1 MSSHGMSDSCFTGFQ
16 CDDHHTDEVQ
26 SDPTSPSDIAI
37 VGLSCRTAG
46 GIDNLDTLW
55 DFLLQKKHASGEIPP
70 NRWEPWRQRSAHDAQ
85 IVGSITRKGYF
96 LDDVEGFDA
105 AFFGISPKE
114 AEHMDPHQRL
124 GLELAY
130 EALQN
135 AGLQTDRLAGSDTA
149 VYIGVDS
156 DDYSRTVMDDL
167 PAIEAWSGIGTAHH
181 GVSNRIS
188 YHFDLRG
195 PSTAVDAAC
204 ASSLVALHLARQAIM
219 SGESTVAICGGVNV
233 ICAPGITHMLQKA
246 GALTTEGVC
255 RSFDAAASGYARGEG
270 GAIIVL
276 KRLSAAQEDND
287 NILAV
292 LKSSASAQDG
302 KTKGIMAPNGAAQA
316 DVARQALRRAGDI
329 DPHTVNYVEAHAT
342 STPLGDPTEIKAMA
356 EVYGAGR
363 SRKDPCYL
371 GSIKPNVGHLE
382 AAAGAIS
389 VVKTV
394 LSVQKGVIAPQALL
408 ETLNTHIDW
417 ESSGLEVA
425 REAREWPDDSVRRA
439 AVCSYGYGGS
449 VCHAIIEQ
457 APPKRVRKSASRDK
471 ATVLLTL
478 SARQKER
485 LPIYAAWLADW
496 LSAHGAFE
504 NTSAVARTLAQC
516 RTAYDHRLCVDAS
529 SRECAIQSLCSY
541 ATGSE
546 NAGTTSGRVIR
557 GAALKGVVWVFSGH
571 GAQWPNMG
579 QQLLLNSVFR
589 NKLSELDLVFRREA
603 DFSSIEA
610 LQQGELGGSDK
621 IQILTYAV
629 HVGLASLL
637 QAEGITPQAVL
648 GHSVGEISAAV
659 VAGCLTSEEGAVI
672 VARRANLYTQV
683 QGRGAMAL
691 VALPFEEVAADLGG
705 RRDIVAAVKSSPS
718 TCVVSGTRGEVGAYV
733 HQLEDRGIETWRV
746 NTDIAFHSPVLEKLL
761 APLRDSLQ
769 DALHPRPATLPI
781 YSTSHPDPRTEALR
795 DVRYWT
801 HNTKA
806 PVRFTDAVDA
816 AAEDGFRVFLEV
828 STHTIVSHS
837 VEETL
842 KAQSLSECASFGV
855 MSRNASSDRTIAKAV
870 SRLYALGASVNF
882 RSQLGDGPWSDR
894 LPNTPWI
901 HKPYWKMPPFGLRPA
916 VQQHHVEKHTL
927 LGGLVEIAGTDTS
940 VWTTILDE
948 STKPYPSTHRLGTT
962 EIVPAAVYCNS
973 LRDVA
978 GAHHITDLQLR
989 VPISITAESRELQV
1003 VLQGDAVQISSR
1015 VHVCKEA

>member
-1 MSSHGMSDSCFTGFQ
+1 
-16 CDDHHTDEVQ
+16 
-26 SDPTSPSDIAI
+26 
-37 VGLSCRTAG
+37 
-46 GIDNLDTLW
+46 
-55 DFLLQKKHASGEIPP
+55 
-70 NRWEPWRQRSAHDAQ
+70 
-85 IVGSITRKGYF
+85 
-96 LDDVEGFDA
+96 
-105 AFFGISPKE
+105 
-114 AEHMDPHQRL
+114 
-124 GLELAY
+124 
-130 EALQN
+130 
-135 AGLQTDRLAGSDTA
+135 
-149 VYIGVDS
+149 
-156 DDYSRTVMDDL
+156 
-167 PAIEAWSGIGTAHH
+167 
-181 GVSNRIS
+181 
-188 YHFDLRG
+188 
-195 PSTAVDAAC
+195 
-204 ASSLVALHLARQAIM
+204 
-219 SGESTVAICGGVNV
+219 
-233 ICAPGITHMLQKA
+233 
-246 GALTTEGVC
+246 
-255 RSFDAAASGYARGEG
+255 
-270 GAIIVL
+270 
-276 KRLSAAQEDND
+276 
-287 NILAV
+287 
-292 LKSSASAQDG
+292 
-302 KTKGIMAPNGAAQA
+302 
-316 DVARQALRRAGDI
+316 
-329 DPHTVNYVEAHAT
+329 
-342 STPLGDPTEIKAMA
+342 
-356 EVYGAGR
+356 
-363 SRKDPCYL
+363 
-371 GSIKPNVGHLE
+371 
-382 AAAGAIS
+382 
-389 VVKTV
+389 
-394 LSVQKGVIAPQALL
+394 
-408 ETLNTHIDW
+408 
-417 ESSGLEVA
+417 
-425 REAREWPDDSVRRA
+425 
-439 AVCSYGYGGS
+439 
-449 VCHAIIEQ
+449 
-457 APPKRVRKSASRDK
+457 
-471 ATVLLTL
+471 
-478 SARQKER
+478 
-485 LPIYAAWLADW
+485 
-496 LSAHGAFE
+496 
-504 NTSAVARTLAQC
+504 
-516 RTAYDHRLCVDAS
+516 
-529 SRECAIQSLCSY
+529 Y

-718 TCVVSGTRGEVGAYV
+718 TCVVSGTRREVGAYV

-870 SRLYALGASVNF
+870 SQLYALGASVNF

-973 LRDVA
+973 LRGVA

-1015 VHVCKEA
+1015 VHVCKEASGDGSDGGDGRKHAWVEHSTARLARSGTAPYQHRHSIAAIRQRIPSLLSSSFAKEHLSSVGVSGMAFPWCIREHLGGHEEMLVQVDMPGDTNTLSGDAQSWAPLIDAATSISSCILSKNTTMYIVSGIDKVVFVSQGTPPKTGYLLIERRPEEKPQRVDVEILDIDGTRLCRLEGMQFTDLGV